1 MALVTREEK
10 GSKLTIEELD
20 NNLIGLNNMTF
31 VGENLSNYI
40 GDLENI
46 QAGFYSEEIVG
57 LIPNVQSIIEALEMN
72 NGAYFFQPALLE
84 SDIAYMGTK
93 VSATASLT
101 EPTGFLEIK
110 FINGFLTVKGSE
122 GIFGN
127 GGYGYYLL
135 QGETE
140 PETVISSVD
149 TSIVKTEYSF
159 NKIGTNYIHQLTIIN
174 ILDSEPIINYN
185 ITVDLEE
192 NITLTVKTL
201 MTQEI

>member
-1 MALVTREEK
+1 MLKYILQKMSLITREGK

-20 NNLIGLNNMTF
+20 NNLLGLNNMTF

-46 QAGFYSEEIVG
+46 QAGFYSEQITG
-57 LIPNVQSIIEALEMN
+57 LIPDIQSIIFALEMN

-110 FINGFLTVKGSE
+110 FINHLTDIILYE
-122 GIFGN
+122 N
-127 GGYGYYLL
+127 
-135 QGETE
+135 QNTRR
-140 PETVISSVD
+140 ISQNS
-149 TSIVKTEYSF
+149 
-159 NKIGTNYIHQLTIIN
+159 TIRRWN
-174 ILDSEPIINYN
+174 RS
-185 ITVDLEE
+185 
-192 NITLTVKTL
+192 
-201 MTQEI
+201 

>member
-1 MALVTREEK
+1 MSLITREGK

-20 NNLIGLNNMTF
+20 NNLLGLNNMTF

-46 QAGFYSEEIVG
+46 QAGFYSEQITG
-57 LIPNVQSIIEALEMN
+57 LIPDIQSIIFALEMN

-110 FINGFLTVKGSE
+110 FINHLTDIILYE
-122 GIFGN
+122 N
-127 GGYGYYLL
+127 
-135 QGETE
+135 QNTRR
-140 PETVISSVD
+140 ISQNS
-149 TSIVKTEYSF
+149 
-159 NKIGTNYIHQLTIIN
+159 TIRRWN
-174 ILDSEPIINYN
+174 RS
-185 ITVDLEE
+185 
-192 NITLTVKTL
+192 
-201 MTQEI
+201 

>member
-1 MALVTREEK
+1 
-10 GSKLTIEELD
+10 
-20 NNLIGLNNMTF
+20 LITF
-31 VGENLSNYI
+31 YH
-40 GDLENI
+40 
-46 QAGFYSEEIVG
+46 FYSEEIVG

-72 NGAYFFQPALLE
+72 NGAYFFEPALEE

-101 EPTGFLEIK
+101 DPISFLDFK
-110 FINGFLTVKGSE
+110 FINGFLSVKNIEGS
-122 GIFGN
+122 FGN
-127 GGYGYYLL
+127 GGYGFYML
-135 QGETE
+135 QSETE
-140 PETVISSVD
+140 ERVILSIE

-159 NKIGTNYIHQLTIIN
+159 NKIGNNYIHQLTIIN